1 MAHGKETPRQKMI
14 GMMYLVLM
22 ALLALNVSRD
32 VLNAFVLVDESL
44 TKTTEN
50 FYHKND
56 VYYQEFDRA
65 AAENPVKAGPWKA
78 KADEVKRKSDELH
91 KYIQGLKLEIVK
103 KTEGDDTEAIVGENI
118 IGEKIVGKDNTFIPA
133 EIMIGANNDGK
144 ANDLRTALEEYREY
158 LLSLIDE
165 KGTDTRDAIKT
176 SLNTDD
182 PPPKEGEILRWQDE
196 HFEELPMVAVI
207 TLMSKMQSDVR
218 NAESDALRYLFTQIE
233 AGSFNFN
240 LVEPVVIPNSNH
252 VVRGTDYKA
261 NIFMA
266 AFDTTQEPTVYVG
279 EYDSTISDDGTIE
292 YRMKGELGRDYSEV
306 PVSGGKGVY
315 SVTTTSTG
323 WKKWGGIISLK
334 RLDGGVTSKPFKTE
348 YQVAEPSLVVSA
360 TKMNV
365 FYLGV
370 PNPVEISV
378 PGVPAD
384 RIIPSTNN
392 GRISPSGGAYV
403 VNPTKEGTSQISVSV
418 REDGGLRPRGSKT
431 FRVRKV
437 PNPDATLAGFKS
449 GASLSKSQIIA
460 ELGPKAKMP
469 EWFEFDLE
477 FTVTSF
483 SLATYVQGF
492 YQEIANTSGTFSS
505 QQRDV
510 LRNIN
515 PGAKLY
521 LNDVMAVGPDGSSR
535 NLGTIFIKVK

>member
-1 MAHGKETPRQKMI
+1 MAHPKETPRQKMI
-14 GMMYLVLM
+14 GMMYLVLL

-32 VLNAFVLVDESL
+32 VLEAFVLVDESL
-44 TKTTEN
+44 TTTTEN

-56 VYYQEFDRA
+56 IYYQEFDRA

-78 KADEVKRKSDELH
+78 KADEVKRKSDELS
-91 KYIQGLKLEIVK
+91 KYIQELKFEIIRK
-103 KTEGDDTEAIVGENI
+103 AEGQETQAIVGDQI
-118 IGEKIVGKDNTFIPA
+118 IGSEIEAKDDLNVAA
-133 EIMIGANNDGK
+133 EIMIGANKDGK
-144 ANDLRTALEEYREY
+144 ANDLRNAIEEYKNY
-158 LLSLIDE
+158 LLSLVDE
-165 KGTDTRDAIKT
+165 KGTDTREAIST
-176 SLNTDD
+176 GLNTDD

-196 HFEELPMVAVI
+196 HFENLPLIAVI

-218 NAESDALRYLFTQIE
+218 NAESDAIRHLYSQIE

-252 VVRGTDYKA
+252 VVRGTEYKA

-266 AFDTTQEPTVYVG
+266 AFDTTQEPTVYIG

-292 YRMKGELGRDYSEV
+292 YRMKGELGRDYNSV
-306 PVSGGKGVY
+306 PIVGGKGMY
-315 SVTTTSTG
+315 SVTPSSTG
-323 WKKWGGIISLK
+323 WKKWGGIISLR
-334 RLDGGVTSKPFKTE
+334 RLDGGVTSKPFKAE

-403 VNPTKEGTSQISVSV
+403 VNPTKEGTSQITVSV
-418 REDGGLRPRGSKT
+418 REDGGVRSRGSKT

-437 PNPDATLAGFKS
+437 PNPDATLAGFRS
-449 GASLSKSQIIA
+449 GASLLKSQILA

-469 EWFEFDLE
+469 DWFEFDLE
-477 FTVTSF
+477 FTVTAF
-483 SLATYVQGF
+483 SLATYIQGF
-492 YQEIANTSGTFSS
+492 YQEIATTSGTFSS
-505 QQRDV
+505 AQRDV
-510 LRNIN
+510 LRNLN

-521 LNDVMAVGPDGSSR
+521 LNDVTAVGPDGSSR

>member
-1 MAHGKETPRQKMI
+1 MAHAKETPRQKMI

-56 VYYQEFDRA
+56 VYYKAFDRA

-78 KADEVKRKSDELH
+78 KSDEVKRKSDELN

-103 KTEGDDTEAIVGENI
+103 KVEGDATKAIVGEDLIDNEI
-118 IGEKIVGKDNTFIPA
+118 KKTEEMFVANEVLIGSNK
-133 EIMIGANNDGK
+133 DGK
-144 ANDLRTALEEYREY
+144 ANDLRAAIEQYREY
-158 LLSLIDE
+158 LLTTVGENAGDVRE
-165 KGTDTRDAIKT
+165 TIKT

-182 PPPKEGEILRWQDE
+182 PPAKEGEILRWQDE
-196 HFEELPMVAVI
+196 HFEDVPLIAAI
-207 TLMSKMQSDVR
+207 TMLSKMQSDVR

-240 LVEPVVIPNSNH
+240 LLEPVVIPNSNYIMK
-252 VVRGTDYKA
+252 GTEYNAD
-261 NIFMA
+261 IFMA
-266 AFDTTQEPTVYVG
+266 AFDTTQSPTVYVG
-279 EYDSTISDDGTIE
+279 DYDSTISDDGTVE
-292 YRMKGELGRDYSEV
+292 YKMKGELGRDYAEV
-306 PVSGGKGVY
+306 PIVGGKGVY
-315 SVTTTSTG
+315 KVATSATG

-334 RLDGGVTSKPFKTE
+334 RLDGGVTSKPFRTE

-370 PNPVEISV
+370 PNPVEISI

-384 RIIPSTNN
+384 RIVASTNN
-392 GRISPSGGAYV
+392 GRISPSGGAYM

-418 REDGGLRPRGSKT
+418 REDGQLRPRGSKT

-437 PNPDATLAGFKS
+437 PNPDATLAGFRS

-460 ELGPKAKMP
+460 ELGPKATMP
-469 EWFEFDLE
+469 DWFEFDLE

-483 SLATYVQGF
+483 SIATYVQGF
-492 YQEIANTSGTFSS
+492 YQEIAATTGTFST
-505 QQRDV
+505 QQRET
-510 LRNIN
+510 LRNLN

-535 NLGTIFIKVK
+535 NLGTILIKVK

>member
-14 GMMYLVLM
+14 GMMYLVLT
-22 ALLALNVSRD
+22 ALLALNVSKD
-32 VLNAFVLVDESL
+32 VLNAFILVDKSL

-56 VYYQEFDRA
+56 VYYREFDRA

-78 KADEVKRKSDELH
+78 KADEVKRKSNELH
-91 KYIQGLKLEIVK
+91 EYIQGLKLEIVRSS
-103 KTEGDDTEAIVGENI
+103 EGEESEAIVDGNI
-118 IGEKIVGKDNTFIPA
+118 IDDEIKGRENLFISN
-133 EIMIGANNDGK
+133 EILIGSRKDGK
-144 ANDLRTALEEYREY
+144 ANDLRAAIEEYRKY
-158 LLSLIDE
+158 LLTVIGE
-165 KGTDTRDAIKT
+165 NATDVRETIET

-182 PPPKEGEILRWQDE
+182 PKTKEGTILRWQDE
-196 HFEELPMVAVI
+196 HFEDVPLVAAV
-207 TLMSKMQSDVR
+207 TLLSKLQSDVR
-218 NAESDALRYLFTQIE
+218 NAESDALRYLFGQIE

-252 VVRGTDYKA
+252 VVRGTEYKA

-266 AFDTTQEPTVYVG
+266 AFDTTQEPTVYIG
-279 EYDSTISDDGTIE
+279 EYDSTIADDGTIT
-292 YRMKGELGRDYSEV
+292 YNMKGQLGRDYSEV
-306 PVSGGKGVY
+306 PVSQGKGMY
-315 SVTTTSTG
+315 SVTTSSTG

-334 RLDGGVTSKPFKTE
+334 RLDGGVTSKPFKAQ

-384 RIIPSTNN
+384 RIVASTNN

-418 REDGGLRPRGSKT
+418 REDGGVRSRGSKN

-449 GASLSKSQIIA
+449 GASLSKSQILA

-469 EWFEFDLE
+469 DWFEFDLE
-477 FTVTSF
+477 FTVTGF
-483 SLATYVQGF
+483 TLATYIQGF
-492 YQEIANTSGTFSS
+492 YQELQATGGTFTTA
-505 QQRDV
+505 QREV
-510 LRNIN
+510 LRNLN

-535 NLGTIFIKVK
+535 NLGTVFIKVK

>member
-1 MAHGKETPRQKMI
+1 MAHAKETPRQKMI

-56 VYYQEFDRA
+56 VYYKAFDRA

-78 KADEVKRKSDELH
+78 KSDEVKRKSDELN

-103 KTEGDDTEAIVGENI
+103 EVEGEDSEAIVGEDI
-118 IGEKIVGKDNTFIPA
+118 IDN
-133 EIMIGANNDGK
+133 EIKQRENVFVSNEILIGSNKDGK
-144 ANDLRTALEEYREY
+144 ANDLRAAIEQYREY
-158 LLSLIDE
+158 LLTLVGENAGDIRE
-165 KGTDTRDAIKT
+165 TIKT

-182 PPPKEGEILRWQDE
+182 PKAKEGEILRWQDE
-196 HFEELPMVAVI
+196 HFEDVPLIAAI
-207 TLMSKMQSDVR
+207 TMLSKMQSDVR

-240 LVEPVVIPNSNH
+240 LLEPVVIPNSNYIM
-252 VVRGTDYKA
+252 RGTEYSAD
-261 NIFMA
+261 IFMA
-266 AFDTTQEPTVYVG
+266 AFDTTQSPTVFVG
-279 EYDSTISDDGTIE
+279 EYDSTISDDGTVE
-292 YRMKGELGRDYSEV
+292 YKMKGELGRDYVEV
-306 PVSGGKGVY
+306 PIVGGKGVY
-315 SVTTTSTG
+315 KATSVNTG

-370 PNPVEISV
+370 PNPVEISI

-384 RIIPSTNN
+384 RIVASTNN
-392 GRISPSGGAYV
+392 GRISASGGAYV
-403 VNPTKEGTSQISVSV
+403 VNPTREGTSQISVSV
-418 REDGGLRPRGSKT
+418 RENGQLRPRGSKN

-437 PNPDATLAGFKS
+437 PNPDATLAGFRS
-449 GASLSKSQIIA
+449 GASLSKSQILA
-460 ELGPKAKMP
+460 ELGPKATMP
-469 EWFEFDLE
+469 DWFEFDLD
-477 FTVTSF
+477 FNVTSF
-483 SLATYVQGF
+483 SIATYIQGF
-492 YQEIANTSGTFSS
+492 YQEIATTSGTFSS
-505 QQRDV
+505 QQREV
-510 LRNIN
+510 MRNLN

-521 LNDVMAVGPDGSSR
+521 LNDVTAVGPDGSAR
-535 NLGTIFIKVK
+535 NLGTILIKVK

>member
-44 TKTTEN
+44 TKTTAN
-50 FYHKND
+50 FSHKND
-56 VYYQEFDRA
+56 VYYKEFDRA

-91 KYIQGLKLEIVK
+91 RYIQGLKLEIVK
-103 KTEGDDTEAIVGENI
+103 KSEGDDTEAIEGENI
-118 IGEKIVGKDNTFIPA
+118 LGEKIVGKDNTMIPA
-133 EIMIGANNDGK
+133 EIMIGANKDGK
-144 ANDLRTALEEYREY
+144 ANDLRNALEEYRAY
-158 LLSLIDE
+158 LLTLINEDA
-165 KGTDTRDAIKT
+165 TDTRDAIKT

-196 HFEELPMVAVI
+196 HFEELPLMAVI

-218 NAESDALRYLFTQIE
+218 NAESDALRYLFGQIE
-233 AGSFNFN
+233 AGSLNFN
-240 LVEPVVIPNSNH
+240 LVEPVVIPSSNY
-252 VVRGTDYKA
+252 VMRGTEYNAK
-261 NIFMA
+261 IYMA
-266 AFDTTQEPTVYVG
+266 AFDTTQEPVVYIG
-279 EYDSTISDDGTIE
+279 EYDSTIADDGTVE
-292 YRMKGELGRDYSEV
+292 YKMKGELGRDYNAAPIV
-306 PVSGGKGVY
+306 GGKGSY
-315 SVTTTSTG
+315 SVTTSSTG

-334 RLDGGVTSKPFKTE
+334 RLDGGIISKPFKNE

-370 PNPVEISV
+370 PNPVEISI

-384 RIIPSTNN
+384 RIVASINN
-392 GRISPSGGAYV
+392 GRISPSGGAYM

-418 REDGGLRPRGSKT
+418 REDGGIRSRGSKT

-449 GASLSKSQIIA
+449 GASLSKSQILA
-460 ELGPKAKMP
+460 ELGPKASMP

-477 FTVTSF
+477 FTVTGF
-483 SLATYVQGF
+483 TLATYIQGF
-492 YQEIANTSGTFSS
+492 YQELQATGGTFSS
-505 QQRDV
+505 AQREV
-510 LRNIN
+510 LRNLN

-521 LNDVMAVGPDGSSR
+521 LNDVMAVGPDGSTR
-535 NLGTIFIKVK
+535 NLGTVFIKVK